1 MCNSFTT
8 IFLLASSVWNLD
20 VRNISRRY
28 VSVLTGFSDIAGPVN
43 HVSEFLGVLQLFF
56 FFFGSNFAFVM
67 ISYINFTRF
76 CLYSIM
82 LKPFKKFSVY
92 GFVYKCL

>member
-1 MCNSFTT
+1 MCSSFTT

-28 VSVLTGFSDIAGPVN
+28 VSVLTGFSDVAGPVN
-43 HVSEFLGVLQLFF
+43 HVSKFLGVLQPFF
-56 FFFGSNFAFVM
+56 FCPNFAFVM

-82 LKPFKKFSVY
+82 LKPFKIFFVY